1 MTEPETLHR
10 IPRRPWRWLPW
21 LVLSQLAVAGVWWAW
36 GWRVGLPLMV
46 ASHALFMVPVFLPN
60 SRFYAPVLS
69 RLPGNAP
76 QVWLTID
83 DGPSAETPAV
93 LDLLDRYQAK
103 ATFFMV
109 GERAAAHP
117 DRVRQVL
124 ARGHDLGNHSHRH
137 PQTRF
142 WRLGPATMA
151 DEIAH
156 CQQALTDIAGAP
168 PRWYR
173 SVVGMTNPF
182 VAPALKRWGLTRV
195 GWSARGFDGVNC
207 QPQQVVDR
215 ITATLRPGAIVL
227 LHEGAAHGHNLAI
240 IESILKAIQTRGLRA
255 VLPIPNGGHPPSDAH
270 PATAGEP
277 NSPATPA
284 PTTT

>member
-1 MTEPETLHR
+1 MTVPETLHR

-21 LVLSQLAVAGVWWAW
+21 LLLSQLLVVLAWVGLGWA
-36 GWRVGLPLMV
+36 VGLPLMV

-76 QVWLTID
+76 RVWLTID
-83 DGPSAETPAV
+83 DGPSPETPAV

-103 ATFFMV
+103 ATFFLV
-109 GERAAAHP
+109 GERALAHP
-117 DRVRQVL
+117 ELVRQML
-124 ARGHDLGNHSHRH
+124 ARGHSLGNHSHGH

-142 WRLGPATMA
+142 WRLGPAAMA
-151 DEIAH
+151 AQIGQ
-156 CQQALTDIAGAP
+156 CQQALAAIAGQP

-182 VAPALKRWGLTRV
+182 VAPALRQWQLTRV
-195 GWSARGFDGVNC
+195 GWSARGYDGVAC
-207 QPQQVVDR
+207 EPQDVVAR
-215 ITATLRPGAIVL
+215 IAAQLGPGAIVL

-240 IESILKAIQTRGLRA
+240 IEAVLQALQDRGLRA
-255 VLPIPNGGHPPSDAH
+255 ELPDA
-270 PATAGEP
+270 AL
-277 NSPATPA
+277 S
-284 PTTT
+284 